1 MLPYILLAEDDFNL
15 CGSFVEE
22 LDRHIAYAEVK
33 TVGNGRSF
41 LDYLASRNWDDLPSM
56 ILVKYDLPDA
66 KAPELL
72 RELLGQSRYQD
83 IPKIVWS
90 REGELKALEECQS
103 LGVRTYLQQPAGHS
117 ELEAV
122 VHQIDDLLKAELSL
136 V

>member
-1 MLPYILLAEDDFNL
+1 MLPYILLVEDDSRL

-22 LDRHIAYAEVK
+22 LDRHIAYAEVM

-72 RELLGQSRYQD
+72 RELLSQARYRD
-83 IPKIVWS
+83 IPKLVWS
-90 REGELKALEECQS
+90 NSDRRNVAEECRS
-103 LGVRTYLQQPAGHS
+103 LGVRTYLQQPAAPG

-122 VHQIDDLLKAELSL
+122 VHQIDDILKAELSI